1 MRYDLTSHIYEPIN
15 TLLEKP
21 TGIRR
26 ARRELIE
33 KARGRVIEL
42 GVGTGLNLP
51 FYREDLEVV
60 GIDVSEGMLK
70 KARKKKSK
78 SRVKLAKADACSLPF
93 PDKSFDTAVSTFF
106 LCVVP
111 EKGKV
116 LSEVR
121 RVLKPDGLIL
131 AMECS
136 PPKNPVFRAFSR
148 GLSALTSRLTGTD
161 FRMDVGNLLRKSG
174 FEILEEK
181 DLVNGAVRILV
192 AKPSGEPLQ
201 RLSSERATRRRGP

>member
-1 MRYDLTSHIYEPIN
+1 MRYDLASYIYEPIN

-21 TGIRR
+21 TGIRK

-33 KARGRVIEL
+33 KARGRGIEL

-51 FYREDLEVV
+51 LYREGVEVIGV
-60 GIDVSEGMLK
+60 DVSEGMLK
-70 KARKKKSK
+70 KAKGKKSPAK
-78 SRVKLAKADACSLPF
+78 VKLVKADARSLPF

-116 LSEVR
+116 LGEVR
-121 RVLKPDGLIL
+121 RVLKPDGLFL

-136 PPKNPVFRAFSR
+136 PPKNPVFRAFLS

-161 FRMDVGNLLRKSG
+161 FRVDVGNLLRKSG

-181 DLVNGAVRILV
+181 NLVNGAVRIIV
-192 AKPSGEPLQ
+192 ARSSGEP
-201 RLSSERATRRRGP
+201 

>member
-1 MRYDLTSHIYEPIN
+1 MRYDLASYIYEPVN
-15 TLLEKP
+15 SFLEKP
-21 TGIRR
+21 TGIRK

-51 FYREDLEVV
+51 LYREGVEVIGV
-60 GIDVSEGMLK
+60 DVSEGMLK
-70 KARKKKSK
+70 KAKGKKSPA
-78 SRVKLAKADACSLPF
+78 RVKLVKADARSLPF
-93 PDKSFDTAVSTFF
+93 PDESFDTAVSTFF

-116 LSEVR
+116 LGEVR
-121 RVLKPDGLIL
+121 RVLKPDGLLL

-136 PPKNPVFRAFSR
+136 PPKNPVFRAFLS

-161 FRMDVGNLLRKSG
+161 FRVDVGNLLRKSG

-181 DLVNGAVRILV
+181 NLVNGAVRIIV
-192 AKPSGEPLQ
+192 ARPSGEP
-201 RLSSERATRRRGP
+201 

>member
-26 ARRELIE
+26 ARKGLIE

-51 FYREDLEVV
+51 FYREDVEVV
-60 GIDVSEGMLK
+60 GVDVSEGMLK
-70 KARKKKSK
+70 KAKGKKSPA
-78 SRVKLAKADACSLPF
+78 RVKLVKADARSLPF

-111 EKGKV
+111 EKERV
-116 LSEVR
+116 LGEVR
-121 RVLKPDGLIL
+121 RILKPDGLFL

-136 PPKNPVFRAFSR
+136 PPKNLIFRAFLS